1 MLRNALPALMIL
13 VACNAKK
20 VQTQDYESAPRLP
33 SPIAGTYARVKAA
46 APDPVI
52 QKLTLEH
59 QWDASLGGAAAGLA
73 LEAVRN
79 KNTGLEPWEVRE
91 AAWRAGYP
99 YPIQRISGWTTS
111 IATEPT
117 GIRDWLSL
125 VKHNQDLGLVR
136 ARGDQSEAW
145 VGLVSD
151 PRATIG
157 SQPRQV
163 RRGETVHIPSI
174 AGAKYMVGD
183 PNGGL
188 VEGSLDVAQDFEVDI
203 DGEWLFEVADAE
215 GQIALFPIYVGMMPP
230 DVGLLTWA
238 PPPATSEALI
248 ERVDTLLS
256 DVRGAYGAQRWLRD
270 SFLDQAAQNLLRH
283 PEKTTASVAT
293 ALGYPLETTWKWE
306 CKAHSIEAC
315 LDQILWD
322 PLARPALLT
331 ESEFLGLAAAV
342 NGREIHLVAL
352 IARD

>member
-1 MLRNALPALMIL
+1 MLRIALPLLMIAA
-13 VACNAKK
+13 ACGAKK
-20 VQTQDYESAPRLP
+20 VQTQDYENAPRLP
-33 SPIAGTYARVKAA
+33 SPIAGTYARAKAE

-73 LEAVRN
+73 LEAIRD
-79 KNTGLEPWEVRE
+79 KNTGLERWEVRE

-99 YPIQRISGWTTS
+99 YPIQQITGWTTP

-117 GIRDWLSL
+117 GIRDWLGL
-125 VKHNQDLGLVR
+125 VKHDQDLGLVR
-136 ARGDQSEAW
+136 ARGDRSEAW
-145 VGLVSD
+145 VGLVSN

-163 RRGETVHIPSI
+163 RRGDNIRLPPI
-174 AGAKYMVGD
+174 AGAKYIVGD

-188 VEGSLDVAQDFEVDI
+188 VEGSLDIAQDFEFDI
-203 DGEWLFEVADAE
+203 DGEWLFDIVDSE

-238 PPPATSEALI
+238 PPPTTPEAII
-248 ERVDTLLS
+248 ERVDALLR
-256 DVRGAYGAQRWLRD
+256 DIREAYGAQRWLRD
-270 SFLDQAAQNLLRH
+270 SFLDQGAENLLLH
-283 PEKTTASVAT
+283 PEKMPASIAS
-293 ALGYPLETTWKWE
+293 ALGYKPESTWKWE
-306 CKAHSIEAC
+306 CKARSIEAC
-315 LDQILWD
+315 LDQILWN

-331 ESEFLGLAAAV
+331 DSEFLGLAAAV
-342 NGREIHLVAL
+342 NGRDIHLVAL